1 MKRII
6 LILLVI
12 VILAGGWYAY
22 RIYTG
27 KVKSLTEVKTDVT
40 ITAKELIAAFEKDS
54 AAANKQYLGK
64 VIEVTGN
71 VKSVEK
77 EEGTATVSLG
87 ENGTMSSVRCSM
99 DTTYVQQAAGIQE
112 GSAITVKGACTGF
125 ISEELIGSDVIL
137 NRCIVTTSK
146 K

>member
-22 RIYTG
+22 SVYTG
-27 KVKSLTEVKTDVT
+27 KVKSLTEVKTDVS
-40 ITAKELIAAFEKDS
+40 ITAKDLIAAFEKDS
-54 AAANKQYLGK
+54 AAANKLYLGK
-64 VIEVTGN
+64 VIEVTGA

-77 EEGTATVSLG
+77 DAGAATVSLG
-87 ENGTMSSVRCSM
+87 ESGTMSSIRCSM
-99 DTTYVQQAAGIQE
+99 ESAYVQQVASIQE
-112 GSAITVKGACTGF
+112 GSALTVKGACTGF